1 MFVAVIMC
9 ESWSGDGSEIIKLYT
24 RQIRATFWHHGMPI
38 TYPWANRHKRAHEKL
53 ADLEM
58 ESLGF
63 PQWVIITYNNYFTYE
78 KHGHVIT
85 CYTNLTFWRHQKQCL
100 VREKNIP
107 SISQHFPAFQVGESL
122 SYNSDMLVYKLV
134 RYYNIRYHPIF
145 VVIATYYT

>member
-85 CYTNLTFWRHQKQCL
+85 CYSNLTFWRHQKQCL

-107 SISQHFPAFQVGESL
+107 SISQHFPAFPSISQHFR
-122 SYNSDMLVYKLV
+122 LV
-134 RYYNIRYHPIF
+134 NRYHTIQICWYINWWDIITS
-145 VVIATYYT
+145 VTILYL